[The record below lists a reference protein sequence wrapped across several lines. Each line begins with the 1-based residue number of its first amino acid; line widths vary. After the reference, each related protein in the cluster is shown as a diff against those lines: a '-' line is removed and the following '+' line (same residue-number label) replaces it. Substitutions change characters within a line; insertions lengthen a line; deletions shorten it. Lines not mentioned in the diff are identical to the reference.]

1 MISPHLSVSLQQTTA
16 EETEMDLWFWILG
29 GLLSVLTVV
38 GNGVVIVLISTRRRL
53 RTTANWI
60 VLSLAVAD
68 CSFGAIFLPLL
79 SLKACHAYSQS
90 QFCISRVQVSVVL
103 NAAAITNLCVMTLDR
118 YIAIVKPLR
127 YVAVMKPTR
136 VRFLISAAWVLALIR
151 PAFRLRELYGTL
163 HSAGKTF
170 KILESTVYQI
180 IPCVA
185 LLLATS
191 HILLIVRKHTKQTAA
206 LAAQLR
212 FNYSRSDE
220 QVKIESTQTREAP
233 SARVIVAVV
242 LVFLLCF
249 GINIYAEFYGRKD
262 EYLFKYVFKLLLIA
276 NSAANPIAYAFFKV
290 DIRRELRHL
299 FRCQKVNQ

>member
-1 MISPHLSVSLQQTTA
+1 
-16 EETEMDLWFWILG
+16 MDLWFWILG
-29 GLLSVLTVV
+29 GLLSVLAVV

-53 RTTANWI
+53 RTTANWFI
-60 VLSLAVAD
+60 LSLAVAD
-68 CSFGAIFLPLL
+68 CSLAAIYVPLL
-79 SLKACHAYSQS
+79 SACEAYSQR
-90 QFCISRVQVSVVL
+90 QFCIIRLQVSVVAS
-103 NAAAITNLCVMTLDR
+103 AASITNLCVMTLDR

-127 YVAVMKPTR
+127 YFAVMRPTR
-136 VRFLISAAWVLALIR
+136 VCLLISAAWVLAFIR
-151 PAFRLRELYGTL
+151 PSFRLKELTEVRTNVAQCL
-163 HSAGKTF
+163 

-191 HILLIVRKHTKQTAA
+191 HILLIVRKHTRQTAA

-212 FNYSRSDE
+212 FNYSRNGE
-220 QVKIESTQTREAP
+220 QVKMESTQTREAP

-242 LVFLLCF
+242 GVFLLCF
-249 GINIYAEFYGRKD
+249 GFKAYVEIGHSKD
-262 EYLFKYVFKLLLIA
+262 GFLFQYVFRLLLIA
-276 NSAANPIAYAFFKV
+276 NSAANPIAYALFKA

>member
-1 MISPHLSVSLQQTTA
+1 
-16 EETEMDLWFWILG
+16 MDLWFWILG

-127 YVAVMKPTR
+127 YVAIMKQTR
-136 VRFLISAAWVLALIR
+136 VRLLISAAWILALIR
-151 PAFRLRELYGTL
+151 PAFRLRELIDVRSSVGE
-163 HSAGKTF
+163 AF
-170 KILESTVYQI
+170 KILETTFYKI

-191 HILLIVRKHTKQTAA
+191 HILLIVRKHWKERAV

-220 QVKIESTQTREAP
+220 QVKMESTQTREAR
-233 SARVIVAVV
+233 SAKVIVLVV
-242 LVFLLCF
+242 AVFLLCS
-249 GINIYAEFYGRKD
+249 GINIYAELKQGKNAYIFQ
-262 EYLFKYVFKLLLIA
+262 YVFRLLLIA
-276 NSAANPIAYAFFKV
+276 NSAANPIAYALFKA

>member
-1 MISPHLSVSLQQTTA
+1 MGLQQTTA
-16 EETEMDLWFWILG
+16 GEPEMDLSFWILG
-29 GLLSVLTVV
+29 GLLSVLAVV
-38 GNGVVIVLISTRRRL
+38 GNGVVVVLISTRRRL
-53 RTTANWI
+53 HTTANWF

-68 CSFGAIFLPLL
+68 CSLGAIVLPLQ
-79 SLKACHAYSQS
+79 KACDVYSQS
-90 QFCISRVQVSVVL
+90 YPQFCDIRLQFTLVGIGASV
-103 NAAAITNLCVMTLDR
+103 TNLCVMTLDR

-127 YVAVMKPTR
+127 YFAVMKQTR
-136 VRFLISAAWVLALIR
+136 VRLLISAAWILALIR
-151 PAFRLRELYGTL
+151 PVFRLRELIDVQRSVGEAL
-163 HSAGKTF
+163 
-170 KILESTVYQI
+170 KILETIVYQI

-220 QVKIESTQTREAP
+220 QVKMESTQTREAP

-242 LVFLLCF
+242 VVFLLCF
-249 GINIYAEFYGRKD
+249 GINIYAEFFGRKD
-262 EYLFKYVFKLLLIA
+262 GYLFKYIFKLLLIA
-276 NSAANPIAYAFFKV
+276 NSAANPIAYAFLKV